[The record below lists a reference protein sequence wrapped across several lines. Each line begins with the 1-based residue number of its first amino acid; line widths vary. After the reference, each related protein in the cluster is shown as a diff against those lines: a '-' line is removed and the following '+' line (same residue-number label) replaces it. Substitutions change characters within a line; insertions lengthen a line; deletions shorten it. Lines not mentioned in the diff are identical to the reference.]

1 MKKFIKAVIVAS
13 VLVSASSA
21 LATLPA
27 AKYGREKAAS
37 NGTAGTECPHAKRAL
52 GRFDVTASQQAAD
65 SALLKGSSKGGLTVQ

>member
-27 AKYGREKAAS
+27 KYGREKAAS
-37 NGTAGTECPHAKRAL
+37 NGTAGTECPHAKRAV
-52 GRFDVTASQQAAD
+52 GRFDITASQQAAD